1 MKHFFPFL
9 SKTTAAFTAALSAAT
24 AYAAQYSGGGLN
36 AGAGDAGAIVG
47 STDIRTTVINIV
59 KEVLSYMAL
68 AAVVVIVIAGIIMVV
83 SAGNEESKERAKR
96 IILYTFA
103 GLIIILLAQGLVQIM
118 VNLS

>member
-1 MKHFFPFL
+1 MKHFYYT
-9 SKTTAAFTAALSAAT
+9 STALACALST
-24 AYAAQYSGGGLN
+24 AKTYAAEYGGGGLN
-36 AGAGDAGAIVG
+36 AGAGSAGAVVG
-47 STDIRTTVINIV
+47 STDIRSMVINIV
-59 KEVLSYMAL
+59 REVLSYMAL

-96 IILYTFA
+96 IILYTFI